1 MFAPRE
7 RRDEQVSGGDGKLRG
22 GRVVTH
28 STCDGD
34 SDPNPLSGLIPKWR
48 AMAQDSVQ
56 SSASPGEHLQAYGGI
71 IIVVALALIVGALFG
86 SIASGIATG
95 FVPSSDPL
103 VDAIASAG
111 QFVGFGVVGLGYIA
125 SRGDWDIIRLERPT
139 RRDLVWIAAG
149 LGALLGVY
157 LVATALMNV
166 LDIQSGES
174 VLAQQGRENP
184 VYFLYLTVVTI
195 FLVGPTEELVF
206 RGIAYGELR
215 RLWGPA
221 PAVVLSSAVFAS
233 IHLWSFSGEGMFISL
248 GMVFLLGSVLAV
260 IYEKSGNLL
269 VAAVAHGLFNAVQ
282 FLASYAQATGLI

>member
-1 MFAPRE
+1 
-7 RRDEQVSGGDGKLRG
+7 
-22 GRVVTH
+22 
-28 STCDGD
+28 
-34 SDPNPLSGLIPKWR
+34 
-48 AMAQDSVQ
+48 MAHDSVR
-56 SSASPGEHLQAYGGI
+56 SSASPADHLQAYGGI
-71 IIVVALALIVGALFG
+71 IIVVALALIVGATFG
-86 SIASGIATG
+86 AVASGIGRG
-95 FVPSSDPL
+95 FLAPSDPL

-111 QFVGFGVVGLGYIA
+111 QFIGFGVVGLAYLA
-125 SRGDWDIIRLERPT
+125 ARDDWDIIRLEAPT
-139 RRDLVWIAAG
+139 KRDMLWIGGGLV
-149 LGALLGVY
+149 ALLVVY
-157 LVATALMNV
+157 LGATALMNL

-195 FLVGPTEELVF
+195 FLVGPTEELIF

-248 GMVFLLGSVLAV
+248 GMVFVLGSVLAI
-260 IYEKSGNLL
+260 IYEQSGNLA

-282 FLASYAQATGLI
+282 FLASYAQSTGLL